1 MFGAAVFFA
10 GWLLACAR
18 RDSLAETL
26 IAVALVF
33 YGAWLT
39 EMRREKLR

>member
-10 GWLLACAR
+10 GWLLACAQ
-18 RDSLAETL
+18 RDSLAETM
-26 IAVALVF
+26 IAAALVF

-39 EMRREKLR
+39 EARRQRS